1 MEEGSRLRSALGRF
15 VWRLVA
21 IDAALFLLAGA
32 GAYLFG
38 ARTWNGYGVALE
50 QVTVV
55 LLIAALFAGIGGLD
69 MRGRDFGDL
78 SMSRNWNLF
87 MSRPF
92 QERLDGLGCF
102 GLLLVAGV
110 LPAVLSVLLQL
121 RFPSE

>member
-1 MEEGSRLRSALGRF
+1 MQRSSVRSAIGRF
-15 VWRLVA
+15 VWRLAV
-21 IDAALFLLAGA
+21 IDAALFSLAGV

-38 ARTWNGYGVALE
+38 ERTWHGYGLALE
-50 QVTVV
+50 RMTVV

-102 GLLLVAGV
+102 GLLLLAAVP
-110 LPAVLSVLLQL
+110 PAVLSVLLQL
-121 RFPSE
+121 RFPPE